1 MNSPRTVR
9 VEVNHAS
16 PTYDSDAEVILSQVH
31 KKSETAILRMK
42 VKRDINHLARYFD
55 EQPFNHLNNTDF
67 YFIQFIE
74 LLNSQFRHEQDAE
87 ILRKFLFDV
96 ADARGLTLL
105 TVVKKADIKTLENF
119 YRANGF
125 VDILEGKLFLI
136 LKR

>member
-1 MNSPRTVR
+1 MIQSRTVR
-9 VEVNHAS
+9 VEVRHA
-16 PTYDSDAEVILSQVH
+16 TLDYDRDAEVILTQVH

-42 VKRDINHLARYFD
+42 AKRDINHLAKYFD
-55 EQPFNHLNNTDF
+55 AALFNYLNNTDF

-74 LLNSQFRHEQDAE
+74 LLNSQFHHKRDAE
-87 ILRKFLFDV
+87 TLRKYLFDV

-105 TVVKKADIKTLENF
+105 TAVKKADIKTLENF

-125 VDILEGKLFLI
+125 TDILEGELFLI